1 MGTTAPPHELFEDGP
16 RAGAVYKAGFA
27 ALTAPVYKADF
38 AALTAPGVMAGAVG
52 GPVARALHPRLPIS
66 PMGGGGGQN
75 AVSQI
80 PLRSIQVRQGVAS
93 RSPQDCAY
101 NSYDEPELSDKDS
114 DGSRGSSAGL
124 HMISYQRTLL
134 ECLVWPR
141 MVFFRDTGPDGG
153 PAVFTRGGTYARH
166 LLPKRSEH
174 FVSKMSAF
182 GWAME

>member
-27 ALTAPVYKADF
+27 ALTAPDA
-38 AALTAPGVMAGAVG
+38 MAGAAG
-52 GPVARALHPRLPIS
+52 GPVARALPPRPHSPRL
-66 PMGGGGGQN
+66 GGGCVGN

-80 PLRSIQVRQGVAS
+80 HVISIQVRQGVAS
-93 RSPQDCAY
+93 RSPQDWAY
-101 NSYDEPELSDKDS
+101 DSYDEPELSDKDS

-124 HMISYQRTLL
+124 DMIPYQRTLL
-134 ECLVWPR
+134 ERLMWAR
-141 MVFFRDTGPDGG
+141 MVFFATTDPTVVRLS
-153 PAVFTRGGTYARH
+153 YARH

-182 GWAME
+182 GWAMG